1 MGTPIPSRRRT
12 ESLTSHHAIWGTH
25 AELLVSSRPF
35 AWTGIVVEVFR
46 ARDVDVAAE
55 YSEHVVSL
63 QLRGP
68 INLFQRRNG
77 RGFQRTMHRGDVII
91 TPVGEPKVLR
101 HQEEAEVVKLRV
113 APTFISRIAEEV
125 RSGQASKIEL
135 LDNFGT
141 RDVDIECIARQL
153 LAELKAEGF
162 ASRIYVES
170 LANQL
175 AIHLLRSY
183 SSAKKLPEDPSG
195 RLPRYKLQRAT
206 DFINDNLREDLTLER
221 ISEALSMSPYHFA
234 HLFKQSV
241 GLAPHRY
248 IIERRMERAKSLLR
262 ETELSIKQIG
272 HQVGYSHPS
281 HFSMVFHR
289 FTGQTPHRY
298 RSEP

>member
-1 MGTPIPSRRRT
+1 MGAAIPNKHQT
-12 ESLTSHHAIWGTH
+12 ESFAGHHAIWGTK

-35 AWTGIVVEVFR
+35 AWNGIVVEVFR

-77 RGFQRTMHRGDVII
+77 RGFQRTMHPGDVII

-101 HQEEAEVVKLRV
+101 HQEEVEVVKLRV
-113 APTFISRIAEEV
+113 APSFLSRIVEDM
-125 RSGQASKIEL
+125 RPRQASKIEL

-141 RDVDIECIARQL
+141 RDVDIEGIARRL

-162 ASRIYVES
+162 ASRMYVES

-175 AIHLLRSY
+175 AIHLLRYY
-183 SSAKKLPEDPSG
+183 SSAKKLPKDPST

-206 DFINDNLREDLTLER
+206 DYINDNLREDLTLER
-221 ISEALSMSPYHFA
+221 ISQALSMSPYHFA

-241 GLAPHRY
+241 GLTPHRY
-248 IIERRMERAKSLLR
+248 VIQRRMERATSLLR
-262 ETELSIKQIG
+262 ETELSITQIA
-272 HQVGYSHPS
+272 HQVGYANHS
-281 HFSMVFHR
+281 HFSVAFRR
-289 FTGQTPHRY
+289 FTGQTPRRY
-298 RSEP
+298 RSDP

>member
-1 MGTPIPSRRRT
+1 MGTAIPNRERAER
-12 ESLTSHHAIWGTH
+12 LAGHNAICGTNV
-25 AELLVSSRPF
+25 ELLVSSRPF
-35 AWTGIVVEVFR
+35 AWSGIVVEVFR
-46 ARDVDVAAE
+46 AREVDVAAE
-55 YSEHVVSL
+55 YSEHVVSV

-68 INLFQRRNG
+68 INLYQRRSG
-77 RGFQRTMHRGDVII
+77 RGIQRTMHPGDVII
-91 TPVGEPKVLR
+91 TPAGDPKVLR
-101 HQEEAEVVKLRV
+101 HQEEVEVVKLRV
-113 APTFISRIAEEV
+113 APSFISRIVEEMQP
-125 RSGQASKIEL
+125 RQASKIEL

-141 RDVDIECIARQL
+141 RDLDIEGIARRL
-153 LAELKAEGF
+153 LAELKAAGF
-162 ASRIYVES
+162 ASRMYVES

-175 AIHLLRSY
+175 AIHLLRCY
-183 SSAKKLPEDPSG
+183 SSAKKLPEDLPT

-234 HLFKQSV
+234 HLFKQSM

-272 HQVGYSHPS
+272 HQVGYSQQS
-281 HFSMVFHR
+281 HFSVVFHR

-298 RSEP
+298 RSES

>member
-1 MGTPIPSRRRT
+1 MGTAIPNRHRAER
-12 ESLTSHHAIWGTH
+12 LAGHHAIWGTN
-25 AELLVSSRPF
+25 AELVVSSRPF
-35 AWTGIVVEVFR
+35 AWNGIVVEVFR

-77 RGFQRTMHRGDVII
+77 RGFQRTMHPGDVII

-113 APTFISRIAEEV
+113 APSFISRIAEDM
-125 RSGQASKIEL
+125 RPRQASKIEL

-141 RDVDIECIARQL
+141 RDVDIEGIARRL
-153 LAELKAEGF
+153 LAELKSEGF
-162 ASRIYVES
+162 ASRMYVES

-175 AIHLLRSY
+175 AIHLLRYY
-183 SSAKKLPEDPSG
+183 SSAKKLPEDPST

-272 HQVGYSHPS
+272 HQVGYSNQS